1 MTNEILWIAAILV
14 FVIIEASTAAVISI
28 WFAGGALAALIASVL
43 GAGIGFQ
50 MFLFLLVSVILVAF
64 LRKIAFKS
72 LKQNDEK
79 TNLDR
84 IIGSEIRISREVNN
98 KMNRGSAFVG
108 DVEWKVKSQ
117 NGEII
122 PENKEAVVVGIEG
135 VRLVVKNKEE

>member
-84 IIGSEIRISREVNN
+84 IIGSEILISREVNN

>member
-1 MTNEILWIAAILV
+1 MTNEI
-14 FVIIEASTAAVISI
+14 
-28 WFAGGALAALIASVL
+28 L

-98 KMNRGSAFVG
+98 KMNQGSAFVG

>member
-84 IIGSEIRISREVNN
+84 IIGSEILISREVNN
-98 KMNRGSAFVG
+98 KMNQGSAFVG

>member
-1 MTNEILWIAAILV
+1 MINEILWIAAILV
-14 FVIIEASTAAVISI
+14 FVIIEASTAAVVSI
-28 WFAGGALAALIASVL
+28 WFAGGALAALIASTL
-43 GAGIGFQ
+43 GAGIGLQ
-50 MFLFLLVSVILVAF
+50 IFLFLLVSVLLVVF

-72 LKQNDEK
+72 LKGKEEK

-84 IIGSEIRISREVNN
+84 IIGSEVLISSEVNN
-98 KMNRGSAFVG
+98 KTHQGSAFVG
-108 DVEWKVKSQ
+108 DVEWKVKSE